1 MPVKPAGLV
10 PRIQVKYF
18 EAGSTVVSGGLVH
31 IDFEGKRVTVVG
43 LARSG
48 VAAARAL
55 DSLGAAVTVTDKKP
69 KEQLGAQIRAI
80 GSNGVIIE
88 AGGHPQH
95 VFSAADLIVIS
106 PGVPEIP
113 QILEARQ
120 RGIKVISELE
130 LAWLLSDA
138 PFIGITGTNGKS
150 TVTTLVG
157 LMLARAK
164 KKVIVAG
171 NIGTALTE
179 DISLLRKQDWIVA
192 ELSSFQLENID
203 TFRPRVAAIL
213 NVTQDHLDRYRD
225 IDEYG
230 EAKARIFMNQ
240 RKEDF
245 LVLNFDDPLVKSYAK
260 RAAATVMPFSR
271 LLRLNPGACVLD
283 GNLMIN
289 NKRIMRVDE
298 IKIKGVHNLENA
310 LAATALAMCAETDMK
325 SVAEV
330 LRGFP
335 GLEHRL
341 EFVREK
347 DGVVYINDSKGTN
360 VGAVV
365 KSVEG
370 FTQPVILIA
379 GGLDKGSDFSP
390 LYELFRKKVKLLIL
404 IGKAADKMEHAL
416 GTATETVFAKTLQDA
431 VVLASTR
438 ASRGDAVLLSPACA
452 SFDMFKDFED
462 RGRQF
467 KEAVQ
472 RL

>member
-1 MPVKPAGLV
+1 
-10 PRIQVKYF
+10 
-18 EAGSTVVSGGLVH
+18 VH
-31 IDFEGKRVTVVG
+31 KDFKGKQVTVVG

-55 DSLGAAVTVTDKKP
+55 DSLGAVVTVTDKKP
-69 KEQLGAQIRAI
+69 KDQLIAQIGAI
-80 GSNGVIIE
+80 GSSRVIVE
-88 AGGHPQH
+88 TGGHPEH
-95 VFSAADLIVIS
+95 VFSGADLIVLS
-106 PGVPEIP
+106 PGVPKIP
-113 QILEARQ
+113 QVLAARQ
-120 RGIKVISELE
+120 RGVKVISELE

-138 PFIGITGTNGKS
+138 PFVGITGTNGKS

-157 LMLARAK
+157 LMLSRAK
-164 KKVIVAG
+164 KKVLVAG
-171 NIGTALTE
+171 NIGNALTE
-179 DISLLRKQDWIVA
+179 DISLLKQQDWIVA
-192 ELSSFQLENID
+192 ELSSFQLEDID

-213 NVTQDHLDRYRD
+213 NVTQDHLDRYHD

-230 EAKARIFMNQ
+230 ESKARIFMNQ
-240 RKEDF
+240 RREDF
-245 LVLNFDDPLVKSYAK
+245 LVLNFDDTLVKSYAK
-260 RAAATVMPFSR
+260 RAVATVMPFSR
-271 LLRLNPGACVLD
+271 LLRFNPGACVLD
-283 GNLMIN
+283 GYLVFN
-289 NKRIMRVDE
+289 NKRIIHADE

-310 LAATALAMCAETDMK
+310 LAAAALAICAGADTQ

-347 DGVVYINDSKGTN
+347 DGVTYVNDSKGTN

-379 GGLDKGSDFSP
+379 GGLDKGSNFSP
-390 LYELFRKKVKLLIL
+390 LYDLFRKKVKLLIL
-404 IGKAADKMEHAL
+404 IGKAAEKMGKVL
-416 GTATETVFAKTLQDA
+416 GTSTETVSAKTLQDA
-431 VVLASTR
+431 VILASTR
-438 ASRGDAVLLSPACA
+438 ASSGDVVLLSPACA

-467 KEAVQ
+467 KDAVKS
-472 RL
+472 L